1 MNQNDLISE
10 LLQGLTTDVQ
20 QLRQQVSKLSIESPA
35 DYRASIEQLT
45 QAVQALGQE
54 PPKAAAVDLTGISTQ
69 LDRIEK
75 QHDQHPDYQMSRAV
89 QYGSYAFGV
98 MVILLAVMTVLGL
111 HWRSERN
118 DFEVSD
124 WKWRNERQ
132 AKPVYVS
139 KIDST
144 YAVYS
149 QADDQKDLTEFK
161 DWIVRQEQADAT
173 RAAAAEAARQAKA
186 MSAQA
191 DALERTKPTPKP

>member
-10 LLQGLTTDVQ
+10 LLQGLTTDMEKLRHQVGKLPVQ
-20 QLRQQVSKLSIESPA
+20 SPT
-35 DYRASIEQLT
+35 DYRATIEQLT

-75 QHDQHPDYQMSRAV
+75 QHYQHPDYQMSRAV

-98 MVILLAVMTVLGL
+98 LVVLLVGMSVLGL

-132 AKPVYVS
+132 ADPVYVS

-149 QADDQKDLTEFK
+149 QADGQKELTALK
-161 DWIVRQEQADAT
+161 AWIVRQEQADAT
-173 RAAAAEAARQAKA
+173 RAAAAEAAQQAKA

-191 DALERTKPTPKP
+191 DELERTTPVPKK